1 MRLLNV
7 LTGNAG
13 IPGLIFSDRLRQ
25 QIVDRPETL
34 LPVNGNVVPGQR
46 VVLLFGHQTMSA
58 IQHRFHFAQCGFQ
71 PVNARLDV
79 SERFFLA
86 NHSTDLAECALHLVT
101 FARGNVD
108 ADRPFQV
115 LEHLKI
121 GHLYRAARLVGM
133 LLLIKFCCFIKTLL
147 DIFNQRRII
156 RRRPDTHAYKQAK
169 ESNQQRVTEVTHVHT
184 AKEYK

>member
-1 MRLLNV
+1 MVRLRGQRNQDENCWLMEAASFAERFCLRDISISEFFKALIVRLLNV
-7 LTGNAG
+7 LTGNAV

-79 SERFFLA
+79 SERFF
-86 NHSTDLAECALHLVT
+86 S
-101 FARGNVD
+101 
-108 ADRPFQV
+108 P
-115 LEHLKI
+115 
-121 GHLYRAARLVGM
+121 
-133 LLLIKFCCFIKTLL
+133 
-147 DIFNQRRII
+147 II
-156 RRRPDTHAYKQAK
+156 RRISPNAL
-169 ESNQQRVTEVTHVHT
+169 SIS
-184 AKEYK
+184 